1 MKKVTDFIQNSYI
14 WAIILNT
21 IKTMNVLKSFL
32 LVGCFFVAMC
42 MTAGE
47 VNISDARTKA
57 LQFLNQRSATMLS
70 MSPQELKLIHV
81 EPALAGRGAADFYV
95 FNAEDGSAFVIVAGD
110 DRAAD
115 VLAYGPQALDMETV
129 PCNMQWLLN
138 QYKRQLSFLREHPE
152 MRVSKTFGRSTAVPV
167 SPLVSCTWNQRSPF
181 YNQCPTSG
189 SQHCLTGCIA
199 TAMAQV
205 MYYWKF
211 PAEAPA
217 MDAYTSEVN
226 GMAVGALPGGV
237 LEWDNMLDVYTTSAT
252 TQQRDA
258 VAMLMRYCGQAC
270 HMGYGT
276 SASGAYS
283 DDELAGMK
291 LFGYNAEAI
300 LLSRDDYSADEWAG
314 MIEAQ
319 LAAGCPIL
327 YGGVDPDKGMGHGF
341 VVDGCGGG
349 MYHVNWG
356 YSGSGDGYFVLDAFS
371 TMGYTFS
378 SGQEMLYQVY
388 PTGYLYD
395 RYAPVMEQAA
405 NVTSSSF
412 TADWTD
418 VTPSE
423 NVTDYTLYVQPYDP
437 SAHEML
443 LNETFAAIDVNIDET
458 VALSSNKVGNYCDNP
473 GWTGSFV
480 YLGAGG
486 CFIVGGQKYV
496 GSLTT
501 PPLNV
506 GDDGVITVRF
516 RSRYS
521 GSISSN
527 AIVTCGGVE
536 QVVELSRMGE
546 EYAIVFEN
554 VDDGTTVTFGSTGR
568 YMGFYLDDVVVTTGD
583 DRDPVE
589 LGIGNNGCLVFP
601 DITATDYTVTGLPAG
616 STYRFLVVTHYADGT
631 SKKSNSQVVTLSE
644 QSEHTYE
651 LGDVNHDGSVTIK
664 DLTNLIDYLLGANDN
679 ICPIC
684 SDVNG
689 DEEVNIGDATALIDK
704 LLADS

>member
-1 MKKVTDFIQNSYI
+1 
-14 WAIILNT
+14 
-21 IKTMNVLKSFL
+21 MNVLKIFL
-32 LVGCFFVAMC
+32 LMGCALLAMC
-42 MTAGE
+42 VAASE
-47 VNISDARTKA
+47 VSVSDAQTKA
-57 LQFLNQRSATMLS
+57 LRFLNQRPGTMLS
-70 MSPQELKLIHV
+70 MSAQELKLVHV
-81 EPALAGRGAADFYV
+81 ESAQTGRNIADFYV
-95 FNAEDGSAFVIVAGD
+95 FNAQDGSAFVIVAGD
-110 DRAAD
+110 DRATD
-115 VLAYGPQALDMETV
+115 VLAYGPHALDMKTV

-138 QYKRQLSFLREHPE
+138 QYKRQLTFLREHPE
-152 MRVSKTFGRSTAVPV
+152 MSVSKTTVRSATVPV

-237 LEWDNMLDVYTTSAT
+237 LDWDNMLDVYTSSAT

-258 VAMLMRYCGQAC
+258 VAMLMRYCGQSC

-291 LFGYNAEAI
+291 LFGYNAEAT
-300 LLSRDDYSADEWAG
+300 LLSRDDYSAEQWAG

-319 LAAGCPIL
+319 LTAGCPIL

-371 TMGYTFS
+371 TMGYTFY

-395 RYAPVMEQAA
+395 KYAPVMGQAA
-405 NVTSSSF
+405 NVTASSF

-418 VTPSE
+418 ETPSE

-437 SAHEML
+437 SAHVML
-443 LNETFAAIDVNIDET
+443 LNETFGAIDVNVDET
-458 VALSSNKVGNYCDNP
+458 TALSANKVGNYCDNP

-496 GSLTT
+496 GTLTT

-506 GDDGVITVRF
+506 GGDGVITVRF

-527 AIVTCGGVE
+527 ATVKCNGAE
-536 QVVELSRMGE
+536 QVVELTRMAE
-546 EYAIVFEN
+546 EYVIVFNN
-554 VDDGTTVTFGSTGR
+554 VADGATLTFTSAGR

-583 DRDPVE
+583 DRDPIEMNE
-589 LGIGNNGCLVFP
+589 LINGCLVFP
-601 DITATDYTVTGLPAG
+601 DITATDFSVTGLSAG
-616 STYRFLVVTHYADGT
+616 GTYRFLVVTRFADGT
-631 SKKSNSQVVTLSE
+631 TKKSNSQVVTLAE
-644 QSEHTYE
+644 QPDHTYQ
-651 LGDVNHDGSVTIK
+651 LGDVNHDGSVSIK
-664 DLTNLIDYLLGANDN
+664 DVTDLIDYLLGINDD
-679 ICPIC
+679 ICFIC
-684 SDVNG
+684 ADVNG
-689 DEEVNIGDATALIDK
+689 DENISIGDVPAIIDK
-704 LLADS
+704 LQSI

>member
-1 MKKVTDFIQNSYI
+1 
-14 WAIILNT
+14 
-21 IKTMNVLKSFL
+21 MNVLKSFL
-32 LVGCFFVAMC
+32 LMGCALLAMC
-42 MTAGE
+42 VAASE
-47 VNISDARTKA
+47 VSVSDAQTKA
-57 LQFLNQRSATMLS
+57 LRFLNQRPGTMLS
-70 MSPQELKLIHV
+70 MSAQELKLVHV
-81 EPALAGRGAADFYV
+81 EPAQTGRNIADFYV
-95 FNAEDGSAFVIVAGD
+95 FNAEDGSSFVIVAGD
-110 DRAAD
+110 DRATD
-115 VLAYGPQALDMETV
+115 VLAYGPHALDMKTV

-138 QYKRQLSFLREHPE
+138 QYKRQLTFLREHPE
-152 MRVSKTFGRSTAVPV
+152 MSVSKTAARSATVPV

-226 GMAVGALPGGV
+226 GITVGALPGGV
-237 LEWDNMLDVYTTSAT
+237 LDWDNMLDVYTSSAT

-258 VAMLMRYCGQAC
+258 VAMLMRYCGQSC

-291 LFGYNAEAI
+291 LFGYNAEAT
-300 LLSRDDYSADEWAG
+300 LLSRDDYTAEQWAG

-319 LAAGCPIL
+319 LTAGCPIL

-371 TMGYTFS
+371 TMGYTFY

-395 RYAPVMEQAA
+395 KYAPVMEQAA
-405 NVTSSSF
+405 NVTASSF

-418 VTPSE
+418 ETPSE

-437 SAHEML
+437 SAHVML
-443 LNETFAAIDVNIDET
+443 LNETFGAIDVNVDET
-458 VALSSNKVGNYCDNP
+458 TALSANKVGNYCDNP

-496 GSLTT
+496 GTLTT

-506 GDDGVITVRF
+506 GGDGVITVRF

-527 AIVTCGGVE
+527 ATVKCNGVE
-536 QVVELSRMGE
+536 QVVELTRMAE
-546 EYAIVFEN
+546 EYVIVFDN
-554 VDDGTTVTFGSTGR
+554 VADGATVTFTSAGR

-583 DRDPVE
+583 DRDPIEMNE
-589 LGIGNNGCLVFP
+589 LINGCLVFH
-601 DITATDYTVTGLPAG
+601 DITATDFSVTGLSAG
-616 STYRFLVVTHYADGT
+616 GTYRFLVVTRFADGT
-631 SKKSNSQVVTLSE
+631 TKKSNSQVVTLAE
-644 QSEHTYE
+644 QPDHTYQ
-651 LGDVNHDGSVTIK
+651 LGDVNHDGSVSIK
-664 DLTNLIDYLLGANDN
+664 DVTDLIDYLLGINDD
-679 ICPIC
+679 ICFIC
-684 SDVNG
+684 ADVNG
-689 DEEVNIGDATALIDK
+689 DENISIGDVPAIIDK
-704 LLADS
+704 LQSI